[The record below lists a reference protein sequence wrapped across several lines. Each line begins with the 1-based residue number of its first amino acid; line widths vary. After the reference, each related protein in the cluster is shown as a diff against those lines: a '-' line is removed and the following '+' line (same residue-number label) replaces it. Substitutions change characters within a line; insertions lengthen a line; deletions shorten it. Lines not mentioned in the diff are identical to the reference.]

1 MSVEE
6 AHKKG
11 AELKVELNSWL
22 NEAVALGDVILESA
36 NNAGKLLDPAAQKA
50 EMELSNQASLRQ
62 IELIKKIALWEMRY
76 TFWAED
82 PDALKPGGWIYELKM
97 KIRPSGVI
105 WSTPVE

>member
-1 MSVEE
+1 
-6 AHKKG
+6 
-11 AELKVELNSWL
+11 
-22 NEAVALGDVILESA
+22 
-36 NNAGKLLDPAAQKA
+36 
-50 EMELSNQASLRQ
+50 
-62 IELIKKIALWEMRY
+62 MRY